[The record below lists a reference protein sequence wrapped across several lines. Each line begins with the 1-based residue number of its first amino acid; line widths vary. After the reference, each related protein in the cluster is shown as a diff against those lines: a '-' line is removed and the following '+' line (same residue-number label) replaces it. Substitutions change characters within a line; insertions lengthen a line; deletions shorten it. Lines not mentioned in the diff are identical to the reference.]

1 MTVSLQAYLD
11 NLEEETYELMVGTGD
26 SNALS
31 YGFTKKR
38 AVHPGVS
45 GKMIPPPMAPQ
56 KWVELMEHEP
66 DMSKKRMVYIH
77 IPFCSHICL
86 YCGFFQSFI
95 NEDREQRYV
104 ERLLKELEM
113 AKEDKMLQAK
123 PMQCVF
129 FGGGTPSALSPTNIT
144 KVLQKLKECIP
155 LTNDCEITMEARIY
169 DLQKERIE
177 AWFANGVNRVSI
189 GVQSFDT
196 KIRQASGRLDTKET
210 VMERLKLI
218 SSYDQASIIVDIIFG
233 LPGQTLESFMEDLAC
248 IDSLPISGMDLY
260 QLNLFGGSP
269 MAKAIQKGS
278 LPPAATRAE
287 QAVMFAAAEKW
298 LNDRGYKRLS
308 NCHWAKDIRERSMY
322 NILAKTGADVF
333 PFGCGA
339 GGFVGQ
345 YSTMQMRD
353 LEKYI
358 TMIDEGKKPIMVMSG
373 KSPYDEV
380 HKKISQNMEQGY
392 LDLRGITA
400 ENPEL
405 VQLEYIL
412 NIWLKNG
419 LMKKGEVMY
428 FQTQA
433 GRFWQNNLT
442 QSLLECC
449 EYILSQGKVKE
460 AKPMQGMSA

>member
-1 MTVSLQAYLD
+1 
-11 NLEEETYELMVGTGD
+11 
-26 SNALS
+26 
-31 YGFTKKR
+31 
-38 AVHPGVS
+38 
-45 GKMIPPPMAPQ
+45 
-56 KWVELMEHEP
+56 
-66 DMSKKRMVYIH
+66 
-77 IPFCSHICL
+77 
-86 YCGFFQSFI
+86 
-95 NEDREQRYV
+95 
-104 ERLLKELEM
+104 M

-129 FGGGTPSALSPTNIT
+129 FGGGTPSALSPANIT

-210 VMERLKLI
+210 VMKRLKLI

-269 MAKAIQKGS
+269 MAKAIQNGS

-353 LEKYI
+353 LE
-358 TMIDEGKKPIMVMSG
+358 
-373 KSPYDEV
+373 
-380 HKKISQNMEQGY
+380 
-392 LDLRGITA
+392 
-400 ENPEL
+400 
-405 VQLEYIL
+405 
-412 NIWLKNG
+412 NI
-419 LMKKGEVMY
+419 
-428 FQTQA
+428 
-433 GRFWQNNLT
+433 
-442 QSLLECC
+442 
-449 EYILSQGKVKE
+449 
-460 AKPMQGMSA
+460 